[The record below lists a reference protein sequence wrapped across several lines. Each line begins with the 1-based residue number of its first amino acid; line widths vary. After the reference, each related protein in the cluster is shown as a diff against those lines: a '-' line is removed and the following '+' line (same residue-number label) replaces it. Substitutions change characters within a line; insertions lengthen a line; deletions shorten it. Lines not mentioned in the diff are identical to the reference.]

1 LDEETGEEVWVYNAG
16 SPVLSS
22 PSIDERQSTVY
33 VATEKGNIL
42 ALDMRDG
49 LKKWEVKTG
58 NSINT
63 TPSIFGNNI
72 AVGTSA
78 GNMLMLN
85 KFTGQNVWTFNP
97 GFIDN
102 LAGSV
107 SASPVT
113 SGGSLFMASE
123 DGNVYSLNTDQQV
136 GPTSVYSY
144 YLLLIAIVLVA
155 LIIGIKKLV
164 INKWKKY

>member
-1 LDEETGEEVWVYNAG
+1 
-16 SPVLSS
+16 
-22 PSIDERQSTVY
+22 
-33 VATEKGNIL
+33 
-42 ALDMRDG
+42 
-49 LKKWEVKTG
+49 
-58 NSINT
+58 
-63 TPSIFGNNI
+63 
-72 AVGTSA
+72 
-78 GNMLMLN
+78 MLN